1 MNKNAEKLVKRFNKI
16 KGERHNWDDHWQ
28 ECSDRVLPRKSD
40 VYIEPWNRVKG
51 EKKNNPTLLV
61 DSTAVNANVNLA
73 AALHSMLT
81 NPSQKWFELTTG
93 DDERDSEYEN
103 ALWLESA
110 TDLMHNVFNSSNFQT
125 EIHELYL
132 DLGCFGTGVLEVLPD
147 DEKIV
152 RFKSRPIYE
161 VYIEE
166 DATGKVN
173 KIWREFELPLGEL
186 SDIFGEESFS
196 ESMLKDLKKDPT
208 KKERLLHVICESADA
223 ARMDY
228 IMEKGYKKDYVS
240 MYVTTRKPHVI
251 EMKGMNNFPYL
262 TPRWSKLSGEV
273 YGRSP
278 AMSALPDI
286 KLMNQV
292 KSNMIRYNQKA
303 TDPPMLIPDDGFGL
317 PVDLRP
323 GGTTYVRAGTQDEI
337 KTIPLLG
344 QPLLTKD
351 IMQDLQ
357 QDIRRAFFMDHL
369 QLREGPQK
377 TAQEVMQLSDESQRF
392 MAPQLARQHDELL
405 RPLVDIVL
413 AQMLTRDMFGPIPR
427 ELAGREV
434 KVRYTSQI
442 AKAQRAS
449 EGNSLMRALELS
461 MPFIEMN
468 PEATDIYNHDEVL
481 RYAGFITG
489 LAAKLYR
496 SPEEVEQIRASRAQQ
511 QQLAQQMAENESAA
525 NTLNKLGSVQDL
537 PGMEEMAEEIE

>member
-1 MNKNAEKLVKRFNKI
+1 MDKKAEKLVKRFNKI
-16 KGERHNWDDHWQ
+16 KGDRHNWDDHWQ
-28 ECSDRVLPRKSD
+28 QVADRVMPKKSD
-40 VYIEPWNRVKG
+40 VYIEPWNKVKG
-51 EKKNNPTLLV
+51 EKKNNPTILV
-61 DSTAVNANVNLA
+61 DSTAINANVNLA

-81 NPSQKWFELTTG
+81 NPSQKWFELSTG
-93 DDERDSEYEN
+93 DDERDARYDN
-103 ALWLESA
+103 AKWLEKA

-147 DEKIV
+147 EKNVV

-161 VYIEE
+161 AKIEE
-166 DATGKVN
+166 DAAGHVN

-186 SDIFGEESFS
+186 SDIFGEDSLS
-196 ESMLKDLKKDPT
+196 ESMKKDLKKDPN
-208 KKERLLHVICESADA
+208 KKERLLHVICESVDA
-223 ARMDY
+223 ARMGY
-228 IMEKGYKKDYVS
+228 VMEKGYKKKFVS
-240 MYVTTRKPHVI
+240 IYMTMKKPHI
-251 EMKGMNNFPYL
+251 LEMKGMSNFPYL
-262 TPRWSKLSGEV
+262 TPRWSKNSGEV

-278 AMSALPDI
+278 AMDALADI
-286 KLMNQV
+286 KLINQV
-292 KSNMIRYNQKA
+292 KANMIRYNQKA

-413 AQMLTRDMFGPIPR
+413 TQMLSRDMFGEIPQ

-461 MPFIEMN
+461 MPFIQMN
-468 PEATDIYNHDEVL
+468 QDSIDVYDHDEIL
-481 RYAGFITG
+481 RYASFISG
-489 LAAKLYR
+489 LPAKLHR
-496 SPEEVEQIRASRAQQ
+496 KPEEVEELRAARAEQQ
-511 QQLAQQMAENESAA
+511 QQMMDA
-525 NTLNKLGSVQDL
+525 
-537 PGMEEMAEEIE
+537 EMAEKGANAANKMAPVLQPQLEE